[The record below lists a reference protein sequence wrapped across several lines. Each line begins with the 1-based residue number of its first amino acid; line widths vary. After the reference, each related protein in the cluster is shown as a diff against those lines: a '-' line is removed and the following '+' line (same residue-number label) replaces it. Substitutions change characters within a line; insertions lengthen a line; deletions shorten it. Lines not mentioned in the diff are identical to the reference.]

1 MSSYKE
7 EDISSLLLG
16 SFIVLIVLYVAY
28 LSVSSAIDEYG
39 YRRIL
44 LVCGIVTIIT
54 ITTSV
59 SNKTWKEANSLT
71 QEGKVLIKFGF
82 IWSISIFMIS
92 AIADELF
99 VLQYDGNRGAI
110 LFLASLL
117 INMPGTC
124 ALLYSGVKC
133 MKSCNVEDRRR
144 EGKKIQLFGVFWFF
158 FWIILP
164 LPHVITYSILPL
176 QSTLST
182 FLLIAIPGSVV
193 IITIGIW
200 SSHINVKQG
209 WEDLSD
215 AQKALGMERSQ
226 FEEQEKYL
234 SIERERLNQQKEEL
248 SIKREELIRKKEEL
262 IRQNDETQQQQKELK
277 KQHKGLQ
284 KIKDDTTGK
293 IKDMEVQQIEIKK
306 AREEL
311 EKTWNELEDAVKKN
325 PFKLFIKEK
334 LTKDIFVQEIEE
346 LKMAKPGDVL
356 FINTEA
362 DKVVLNIREELKKE
376 IANMEDGYYYEAF
389 LEHFKNTNG
398 DKIEYDR
405 IRVKYNP
412 TIHVQ
417 ADRRN
422 KEWAERRR
430 FDLSKI
436 EKLSIRDK
444 KVDD

>member
-1 MSSYKE
+1 
-7 EDISSLLLG
+7 
-16 SFIVLIVLYVAY
+16 
-28 LSVSSAIDEYG
+28 
-39 YRRIL
+39 
-44 LVCGIVTIIT
+44 
-54 ITTSV
+54 
-59 SNKTWKEANSLT
+59 
-71 QEGKVLIKFGF
+71 
-82 IWSISIFMIS
+82 
-92 AIADELF
+92 
-99 VLQYDGNRGAI
+99 
-110 LFLASLL
+110 
-117 INMPGTC
+117 
-124 ALLYSGVKC
+124 
-133 MKSCNVEDRRR
+133 
-144 EGKKIQLFGVFWFF
+144 
-158 FWIILP
+158 
-164 LPHVITYSILPL
+164 
-176 QSTLST
+176 
-182 FLLIAIPGSVV
+182 LLIAIPGSVA
-193 IITIGIW
+193 IITIGRL
-200 SSHINVKQG
+200 SSHINVRQE

-215 AQKALGMERSQ
+215 DQKTLDRERSQ
-226 FEEQEKYL
+226 FEEQQKSF
-234 SIERERLNQQKEEL
+234 SIEREWL
-248 SIKREELIRKKEEL
+248 SQKKEEL
-262 IRQNDETQQQQKELK
+262 ARQNEELMIQKKTLIKQNDETQKQQKELK
-277 KQHKGLQ
+277 KQHKGLE
-284 KIKDDTTGK
+284 KIQNDTTVK
-293 IKDMEVQQIEIKK
+293 IKDMEVQQIEIQK

-362 DKVVLNIREELKKE
+362 DKVVSNIREELKKE

-389 LEHFKNTNG
+389 CEHFKNTNG

-444 KVDD
+444 KVDE